1 MRLFFVLF
9 SAAVSLVI
17 FPSSLT
23 NAQAV
28 AVFEDADAS
37 VETSVLAAS
46 ISPVESVFASFGN
59 GIGVQSLLIQPTI
72 SPRENDNVSWGN
84 ADATLQATTAP
95 PIFPP
100 AVNFE
105 ELLAEKFKPILYFHE
120 EERFR
125 PQEIQV
131 VLDTADI
138 VNTENHIV
146 EETSPLAPTDL
157 SSRTESHYKLNL
169 DGNTFIEHIPFTD
182 IPYKNTAYAH
192 ILEDEGHIVL
202 QYWFFY
208 YYNSWEG
215 GPDHEGDW
223 EFIQLIFEQNKSIEE
238 VVKQSIWPERS
249 AYSAHLGG
257 YRSNWDNVEKEND
270 RPVVYVAEGS
280 HANHFQR
287 GVCDVTIPTGIG
299 SDRGTSAKKLGT
311 LDLRIVID
319 SILGGPS
326 ISTTPQKWLLF
337 GGRWGEDDVPFVKES
352 PRGPLQ
358 QPERWP
364 TPISWTNLNTI
375 TWDDFY
381 NDSCDG
387 DFDGIWNNVDTQPND
402 PSNDFDAPGPLGRNT
417 SGTIT
422 NRGDRDIKIRDA
434 AVGGAHITAD
444 FGSERA
450 TIKFDT
456 LKCITLGTLPVI
468 GPFLSIPKF
477 VPFIG
482 TTTCGSMEVA
492 AEEGSAELQ
501 ITVGTLEVVGTV
513 SAGQI
518 LKYDVVDDQ
527 LVIETSGEGE
537 IPLVINGKSTIVQAG
552 DIFSVHEVQID
563 IKPGSDTNP
572 MNCEAKGNGVI
583 PVAILTTDA
592 FDATTVDHT
601 TVLFEGASETHKS
614 GKNKAMTRHEED
626 VDKDGDVD
634 LVSHFRQNE
643 TTLTCE
649 STEATLFGKTFSG
662 NIFVGTDSIDSKD
675 K

>member
-46 ISPVESVFASFGN
+46 ISPVESAFASFGN
-59 GIGVQSLLIQPTI
+59 GIGVQSLLIQPAI

-84 ADATLQATTAP
+84 ANATLQATTTP

-182 IPYKNTAYAH
+182 IPYKNTVYAH

-202 QYWFFY
+202 QYLFFY

-215 GPDHEGDW
+215 APDHEGDW
-223 EFIQLIFEQNKSIEE
+223 EFIQLIFPENKTVQEIIEE
-238 VVKQSIWPERS
+238 NIAPNQAV
-249 AYSAHLGG
+249 YSAHFGG
-257 YRSNWDNVEKEND
+257 YKENWSSSAVEKSGNQ
-270 RPVVYVAEGS
+270 PIVYVAKGS

-287 GVCDVTIPTGIG
+287 GVCDVTIPTGNG
-299 SDRGTSAKKLGT
+299 SDRGTSAKTLDT

-326 ISTTPQKWLLF
+326 ISATPQKWLLF

-358 QPERWP
+358 QPERWS

-387 DFDGIWNNVDTQPND
+387 DFDGIWNNIDIQRDVF
-402 PSNDFDAPGPLGRNT
+402 SNDFTAPGPGRDT

-422 NRGDRDIKIRDA
+422 NRGDR
-434 AVGGAHITAD
+434 
-444 FGSERA
+444 
-450 TIKFDT
+450 
-456 LKCITLGTLPVI
+456 
-468 GPFLSIPKF
+468 
-477 VPFIG
+477 
-482 TTTCGSMEVA
+482 
-492 AEEGSAELQ
+492 
-501 ITVGTLEVVGTV
+501 
-513 SAGQI
+513 
-518 LKYDVVDDQ
+518 
-527 LVIETSGEGE
+527 
-537 IPLVINGKSTIVQAG
+537 
-552 DIFSVHEVQID
+552 
-563 IKPGSDTNP
+563 
-572 MNCEAKGNGVI
+572 
-583 PVAILTTDA
+583 
-592 FDATTVDHT
+592 
-601 TVLFEGASETHKS
+601 
-614 GKNKAMTRHEED
+614 
-626 VDKDGDVD
+626 
-634 LVSHFRQNE
+634 
-643 TTLTCE
+643 
-649 STEATLFGKTFSG
+649 
-662 NIFVGTDSIDSKD
+662 NI
-675 K
+675 